1 MKELVN
7 GGVRTSLKKNK
18 KLTICNDFQ
27 TSQAVKL
34 LPDLDR
40 LFSDCD
46 WSALPG
52 QSVRACLSVCLFCLM
67 VIWLG

>member
-7 GGVRTSLKKNK
+7 GGVRTSLKKK

-34 LPDLDR
+34 LLDLDR
-40 LFSDCD
+40 LFS
-46 WSALPG
+46 LEIVIG
-52 QSVRACLSVCLFCLM
+52 QLCLVSLLEHVCLSVCF
-67 VIWLG
+67 V